1 MTRGLRAKA
10 GTAAALRDVAMRA
23 LVFLTLA
30 AFTMQGFLTQTH
42 IHGLTS
48 SGVASILDTFEGGKT
63 PSKDPTK
70 NDEANCPLCQAF
82 ASAGSFVTPAAA
94 AVLLPAF
101 SVSIIDV
108 VVHATSTSSA
118 VTHSWRGRGPPLG

>member
-10 GTAAALRDVAMRA
+10 GTGATWRGVLLHA
-23 LVFLTLA
+23 LVFLTMA
-30 AFTMQGFLTQTH
+30 AFTLQTFLVQTH
-42 IHGLTS
+42 IHGQ
-48 SGVASILDTFEGGKT
+48 SGGSIIDRFEGSKAPG
-63 PSKDPTK
+63 KDPTK

-82 ASAGSFVTPAAA
+82 ASSGAFVTPAAA

-108 VVHATSTSSA
+108 VVHATAASSA
-118 VTHSWRGRGPPLG
+118 VTHHWRGRAPPLG